1 MPPPV
6 VEETVEEDAAE
17 LKFPKGKSAL
27 RQRKDM
33 LITPFRLKESFLTH

>member
-17 LKFPKGKSAL
+17 LKFPKGKLAYGT
-27 RQRKDM
+27 DM
-33 LITPFRLKESFLTH
+33 LMTSFGPNDSFLAH